1 MLLSVDSFV
10 QANRGFGA
18 PSASAKQDTLR
29 LDDKDD
35 GLDFLGNA
43 LKIFGAVAVLA
54 QDFWRCLIESLFESL
69 LKKAC

>member
-10 QANRGFGA
+10 QSNRGFGV

-35 GLDFLGNA
+35 GLDFVGNA
-43 LKIFGAVAVLA
+43 LNIFWNGCCFGAG
-54 QDFWRCLIESLFESL
+54 F
-69 LKKAC
+69 LKMFN

>member
-10 QANRGFGA
+10 QSNRGFGA

-35 GLDFLGNA
+35 GLDFVGNA
-43 LKIFGAVAVLA
+43 LNIFLERLL
-54 QDFWRCLIESLFESL
+54 FWSRIFEDV
-69 LKKAC
+69 

>member
-10 QANRGFGA
+10 QSNRGFGA

-35 GLDFLGNA
+35 GLDFVGNA
-43 LKIFGAVAVLA
+43 LNIFGTVAVLE
-54 QDFWRCLIESLFESL
+54 QDF
-69 LKKAC
+69 